1 MILKNGQLMDR
12 HYQAGIEVRLLP
24 DKAGKCSGADSR
36 SKWGRT
42 SGQAACGQ
50 RSIYA

>member
-36 SKWGRT
+36 REWGRT
-42 SGQAACGQ
+42 SGQAACGR